1 MNHGEKCEATCD
13 TVNRPDD
20 IPVGDIYCLPRFG
33 CSDTCASANDG
44 TCDDGGNGA
53 TYATC
58 DLGTDCTDCG
68 ARTPNNVVDR
78 ARCEKEFTLREM
90 DVVTMGVF
98 PPPGYPV
105 CSQISIRLYDSFG
118 DGWYGHVSGT
128 GKVEPPSKI
137 NFTNAVTGAPIIGAC
152 IAGACVQNSWQ
163 YLTNLYKTGKDSDG
177 NLDKGQDIYYV
188 HSSGGSSG
196 AIRWSWNTTYNYN
209 SENKIMFACHDT
221 DPAQYTVFT
230 SSNDHSLVR
239 GTYDEWV
246 SGTYEGKIHTF
257 AAPGSGVPIWDEVTT
272 TGATKKWYGITSS
285 ADGTKLAAVVGLSLI
300 HI

>member
-1 MNHGEKCEATCD
+1 
-13 TVNRPDD
+13 
-20 IPVGDIYCLPRFG
+20 
-33 CSDTCASANDG
+33 
-44 TCDDGGNGA
+44 
-53 TYATC
+53 
-58 DLGTDCTDCG
+58 
-68 ARTPNNVVDR
+68 
-78 ARCEKEFTLREM
+78 
-90 DVVTMGVF
+90 MGVF

-285 ADGTKLAAVVGLSLI
+285 ADGTKLAAIAFGGNIWTSSTSGATWTEVTVGDGTNNWYGITSSTDGTKLAALVLGGNIWTSSNSGATWTEAVSYTHLTLPTI
-300 HI
+300 LLL